1 MRIRRAHQAVG
12 MAGRTSVEQY
22 LGRVLPIH
30 HGIRSLDYQSKMHGG
45 GEHDRWQPKACVGG
59 ADIK

>member
-1 MRIRRAHQAVG
+1 

-59 ADIK
+59 RY